1 MILAGTMMITVSCA
15 AAPSVLAPAS
25 ESALKT
31 NGLTWIVFAIAAVV
45 FVVVEALLIYAA
57 VRFRRAGQS
66 DLPKQ
71 IEGNQ
76 RLEIGWTLLPLIV
89 LLIVFFLSLSTLQ
102 AIRNQPAF
110 AAGASMEAKPLT
122 VRVVGH
128 QWWWEFDY
136 PDLKIVTA
144 NELHIPAGMQVN
156 LDIESIDV
164 IHSFWVPQ
172 LGGKTDAIPGHV
184 NQSWIKAIQPGT
196 YEGQCAE
203 FCGVEHGLMRL
214 RVIVETPDQFQAWV
228 TKQQAPLPSFS
239 QAEAQ
244 GEQLF
249 LTKGCVACH
258 TIQGTT
264 AQGKI
269 GPDLTHLASRS
280 VMAGA
285 IMDRNLGTMENWLAD
300 PQAVKPGNLMPNLH
314 LTQDEITKLGVFL
327 ERLK

>member
-1 MILAGTMMITVSCA
+1 MILVGALLITVSCA

-31 NGLTWIVFAIAAVV
+31 NELTWIIFAIAAAV
-45 FVVVEALLIYAA
+45 FVIVEALLVYSA
-57 VRFRRAGQS
+57 VHFRIGGQS
-66 DLPKQ
+66 GLPKQ

-76 RLEIGWTLLPLIV
+76 RLEIGWTLLPFIV
-89 LLIVFFLSLSTLQ
+89 LLIVFFLSLGTLQ
-102 AIRNQPAF
+102 SIRNQPAL
-110 AAGASMEAKPLT
+110 AAGPDVAAKPLR
-122 VRVVGH
+122 VRIVGH

-136 PDLKIVTA
+136 PDLNIVTA

-156 LDIESIDV
+156 VDIESVDV

-184 NQSWIKAIQPGT
+184 NQSWIKAIQPGIF
-196 YEGQCAE
+196 EGQCAE

-214 RVIVETPDQFQAWV
+214 RVVADTPVQFQAWV

-285 IMDRNLGTMENWLAD
+285 IMDRNLGTMEKWLAD
-300 PQAVKPGNLMPNLH
+300 PQAEKPGNLMPNLH
-314 LTQDEITKLGVFL
+314 LSQDEITKLGVFL
-327 ERLK
+327 EALK